1 MAKMSH
7 NQRRILGWVIFIGAL
22 IAFNVASEAF
32 GWGWRLY

>member
-1 MAKMSH
+1 MGMSAKQK
-7 NQRRILGWVIFIGAL
+7 NILGWVLFIGAL